1 MITALRSPDY
11 RPPPYTTPGDY
22 RDWHPAHE
30 VRAALTVALA
40 APFVQPGSVVADLSC
55 GNGLIA
61 SALAEKAG
69 TTPILGDVA
78 PGWPITGDLVDTIEN
93 VGPVDVFVLTE
104 TLEHLPDPAAVLAG
118 IQADVLVLS
127 TPVEAWD
134 DREPQH
140 LWAWDRQWV
149 SVLAAAVLGK
159 LAGVHLAGRILGWSR
174 GEASIIGWLLQTK
187 ALIMIIFSNVLLDKQ
202 IITSTTFTA
211 LLLMAVGSTMLTIPV
226 VAPMLKRM
234 PDIRQRLR

>member
-1 MITALRSPDY
+1 MSDPSPDTPSVCP
-11 RPPPYTTPGDY
+11 RCGQAFPAVVRLSPTTAEPITCAHPWHDGPATPAAPGSSSPD
-22 RDWHPAHE
+22 
-30 VRAALTVALA
+30 VAALTVALA

-78 PGWPITGDLVDTIEN
+78 PGWPIQGDLADTIEN

-140 LWAWDRQWV
+140 LWAWDRQWI
-149 SVLAAAVLGK
+149 SVLATAV
-159 LAGVHLAGRILGWSR
+159 GWSESR
-174 GEASIIGWLLQTK
+174 YVEFDGTVMGDWYRYGIW
-187 ALIMIIFSNVLLDKQ
+187 VLLH
-202 IITSTTFTA
+202 
-211 LLLMAVGSTMLTIPV
+211 
-226 VAPMLKRM
+226 
-234 PDIRQRLR
+234 

>member
-1 MITALRSPDY
+1 MMITALRSPDY

-140 LWAWDRQWV
+140 LWAWDRQWI
-149 SVLAAAVLGK
+149 SVLATAV
-159 LAGVHLAGRILGWSR
+159 GWSESR
-174 GEASIIGWLLQTK
+174 YVEFDGTVIGDWYRYG
-187 ALIMIIFSNVLLDKQ
+187 IWVLLH
-202 IITSTTFTA
+202 
-211 LLLMAVGSTMLTIPV
+211 
-226 VAPMLKRM
+226 
-234 PDIRQRLR
+234 

>member
-1 MITALRSPDY
+1 MTIHNVCPTLARWSTDQVYRLKGRMPTFQGRSCGGTEQTVLYIEAEGPNGPLERAARRIRQPSDWTSVGAIDAWAVEVSERRVPNGDVVWAADGLTWRKPTGDEGYAQRRRSGPMMITALRSPDY

-78 PGWPITGDLVDTIEN
+78 PGGRSRVTW
-93 VGPVDVFVLTE
+93 
-104 TLEHLPDPAAVLAG
+104 
-118 IQADVLVLS
+118 S
-127 TPVEAWD
+127 T
-134 DREPQH
+134 RS
-140 LWAWDRQWV
+140 RM
-149 SVLAAAVLGK
+149 S
-159 LAGVHLAGRILGWSR
+159 GR
-174 GEASIIGWLLQTK
+174 
-187 ALIMIIFSNVLLDKQ
+187 
-202 IITSTTFTA
+202 STC
-211 LLLMAVGSTMLTIPV
+211 SC
-226 VAPMLKRM
+226 
-234 PDIRQRLR
+234 